1 MKLYVGNLAFSVTA
15 ETLKNAFLK
24 FGDIQ
29 EAIVIADRFSGR
41 SKGFGFVTFSDDEA
55 AKKAIAEMDNQ
66 ELEGRSLKVNESQ
79 PREDA
84 PRSSSGGS
92 YGNRG
97 GSSGGYG
104 NRGGSGG
111 SYGNRG
117 GSSGGYGNR
126 GGGSGGSYGNRG
138 GSSGGYGN
146 RGGGSGG
153 SYGNRGNDSGRSG
166 PSRSGGPRSN
176 SPRSSGPK
184 KRY

>member
-138 GSSGGYGN
+138 
-146 RGGGSGG
+146 
-153 SYGNRGNDSGRSG
+153 NDSGRSG